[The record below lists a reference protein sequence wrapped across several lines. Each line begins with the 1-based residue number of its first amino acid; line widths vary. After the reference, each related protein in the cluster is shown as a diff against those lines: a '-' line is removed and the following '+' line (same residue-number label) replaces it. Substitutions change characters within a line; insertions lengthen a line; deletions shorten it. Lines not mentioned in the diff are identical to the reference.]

1 METRIERYRIYR
13 NEIINEGVLLDR
25 LVDETNISRKYK
37 SKIDN
42 LDSSILANLNF
53 DKSLAKL
60 ISVDENEMKES
71 KQMMHFM
78 ELIDDKKIKNI
89 ATEIAE
95 WNNKCQSQPII
106 DHKGNINSKWLIED
120 PTYSSFKDNE
130 KKIEIQNSN
139 WTNFQTTSL
148 NQISKIN
155 ELSQLTD
162 NANAVEKLKSI
173 VVYNDQKRNYNKI
186 IYIVP
191 SVLSIVSLLGIIS
204 LLVVI
209 ITRL

>member
-95 WNNKCQSQPII
+95 
-106 DHKGNINSKWLIED
+106 
-120 PTYSSFKDNE
+120 
-130 KKIEIQNSN
+130 
-139 WTNFQTTSL
+139 
-148 NQISKIN
+148 
-155 ELSQLTD
+155 
-162 NANAVEKLKSI
+162 
-173 VVYNDQKRNYNKI
+173 
-186 IYIVP
+186 
-191 SVLSIVSLLGIIS
+191 
-204 LLVVI
+204 
-209 ITRL
+209 